1 MCTEVAPQW
10 EPPKKK
16 GVLGAEKGE
25 GAGRGGTGDRAVRLG
40 GLGLLPSADAEARK
54 SG

>member
-1 MCTEVAPQW
+1 MGAAQ
-10 EPPKKK
+10 KK